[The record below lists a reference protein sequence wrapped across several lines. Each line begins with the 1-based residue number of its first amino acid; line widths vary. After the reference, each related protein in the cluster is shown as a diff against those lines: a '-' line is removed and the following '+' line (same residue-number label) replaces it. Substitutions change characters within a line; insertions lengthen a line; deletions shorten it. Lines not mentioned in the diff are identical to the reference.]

1 MDFEGGK
8 WGGEPFGAILDFCYV
23 TDNKMVRKGKNDM
36 VVWCKSTI
44 SLGLKM
50 RWFEAKDAVVLG

>member
-1 MDFEGGK
+1 M
-8 WGGEPFGAILDFCYV
+8 DFCYV
-23 TDNKMVRKGKNDM
+23 TDNKGVRKGKNDM

-50 RWFEAKDAVVLG
+50 RWFEAKDMVDLS